1 MQKWCH
7 EAFVSLYLW
16 SPHSIFVA
24 ELSLN
29 STQFQFQF
37 RLRLAFSLPW
47 SSHPATHP
55 PTQPPNRNRRY
66 NSSQIKWWFWNT
78 KILLSEYFKN
88 TLRLL
93 PNFVNTKNYFNAT
106 LRLIKDSFRNI
117 SRQHSSQ
124 IQWYFWNTKTSLSA
138 YFKTTSRLQ
147 DCFTT
152 SSKIPTIL
160 RLIKDFFRSTS
171 RQHWRC

>member
-1 MQKWCH
+1 MIPALNFCCRAQPQLNSISISI
-7 EAFVSLYLW
+7 EAKVSL
-16 SPHSIFVA
+16 F
-24 ELSLN
+24 
-29 STQFQFQF
+29 STLIQ
-37 RLRLAFSLPW
+37 
-47 SSHPATHP
+47 P
-55 PTQPPNRNRRY
+55 PTRNRRC
-66 NSSQIKWWFWNT
+66 NPSQIKWCFWNT

-93 PNFVNTKNYFNAT
+93 PNFFNTKNYFNTT

-117 SRQHSSQ
+117 SRKHSSK
-124 IQWYFWNTKTSLSA
+124 IQLCFRNTKTSLSA
-138 YFKTTSRLQ
+138 YLKMTSRLQ
-147 DCFTT
+147 DYFTT